1 VRWFLCVGVTALVAT
16 SAAASV
22 ATAGPRARALV
33 SAAHGIELVARHT
46 EGTFSGYT
54 TGDLSGGWVAVVDHT
69 PLSPNA
75 RITGGTLTIVTTAGG
90 LASPLSGRFTRGT
103 ITMTDPGANCT
114 DQTFKVVGRLARFGG
129 NRTGVFSV
137 TLKHWRHELLGTCL
151 TYFATANGTLTITQ

>member
-1 VRWFLCVGVTALVAT
+1 MDVTTGGGWRRGGAVRWFLCVGVTALVAT

-75 RITGGTLTIVTTAGG
+75 RITGGTLTIVTTAG
-90 LASPLSGRFTRGT
+90 
-103 ITMTDPGANCT
+103 
-114 DQTFKVVGRLARFGG
+114 
-129 NRTGVFSV
+129 
-137 TLKHWRHELLGTCL
+137 
-151 TYFATANGTLTITQ
+151 